1 MHANSHEPYFRI
13 QFIFLLPRT
22 SWEGVLKLPGKNF
35 ADPQNIYVRTDS
47 LGWKKVVIERLV
59 MTEKHPKDDPD
70 YGVRLT
76 GEELAE
82 HQQKFQQPRAD
93 AASEYG
99 PQGTSGQYN
108 ASEYGPQGG
117 QQPGQQY
124 PGFQPPSAQPGY
136 QQPGY
141 QQPGYQQP
149 GYQQPGYQQPPGFG
163 GPQLHPDMAKEP
175 ERPQTVNIAFWS
187 IIAAG
192 IAHLITQL
200 IVLSLPNRGLSEQEI
215 QLFEQEFGGF
225 LEQAPFDDFATMLN
239 SSMVTASMTV
249 LAVITLVIYILVA
262 LGIRHGWR
270 SMRVIGT
277 IFAVFSLLSFSFVS
291 PLAAVFSVGSVILG
305 IVGIVYAW
313 LPASTEYF
321 RRKAW
326 QKAAK
331 QAYPDMPLR

>member
-1 MHANSHEPYFRI
+1 
-13 QFIFLLPRT
+13 
-22 SWEGVLKLPGKNF
+22 
-35 ADPQNIYVRTDS
+35 
-47 LGWKKVVIERLV
+47 
-59 MTEKHPKDDPD
+59 
-70 YGVRLT
+70 
-76 GEELAE
+76 
-82 HQQKFQQPRAD
+82 
-93 AASEYG
+93 
-99 PQGTSGQYN
+99 
-108 ASEYGPQGG
+108 
-117 QQPGQQY
+117 
-124 PGFQPPSAQPGY
+124 
-136 QQPGY
+136 
-141 QQPGYQQP
+141 
-149 GYQQPGYQQPPGFG
+149 
-163 GPQLHPDMAKEP
+163 MAKEP

-215 QLFEQEFGGF
+215 QLFEQEFGGL

-249 LAVITLVIYILVA
+249 QAVIALVIYVLVA